1 MSDPLSDLLGII
13 REEINLYRDL
23 VEHARRKTALLVQ
36 GGVEAILECNK
47 VEETFNSKLRELE
60 MEMKRLCYDLSEAFR
75 IPREEFTLMKLADSL
90 EQSIA
95 LELRSQ
101 TTLFRNIV
109 KQLKSVNQRNMRL
122 IEKSIQFSRSL
133 LTVFSNVRGSY
144 QQNGLFGQVPS
155 IQPTFSQRG

>member
-1 MSDPLSDLLGII
+1 MSGPISDLLGII

-60 MEMKRLCYDLSEAFR
+60 MEMKRLCCDLSEAFR
-75 IPREEFTLMKLADSL
+75 IPREEFTLMKLADRL

-109 KQLKSVNQRNMRL
+109 RQLKSVNQRNMRL

-133 LTVFSNVRGSY
+133 LTVFFNVRGSY
-144 QQNGLFGQVPS
+144 QQNGLFEQVPS

>member
-1 MSDPLSDLLGII
+1 
-13 REEINLYRDL
+13 
-23 VEHARRKTALLVQ
+23 
-36 GGVEAILECNK
+36 
-47 VEETFNSKLRELE
+47 
-60 MEMKRLCYDLSEAFR
+60 
-75 IPREEFTLMKLADSL
+75 MKLADSL